1 MFEREF
7 SDLKLEREECE
18 HCGAVWINGQHR
30 WSTGCSSHSSE
41 LDLAGLERGW
51 RYLGEQVLLPGKMDG
66 RTERSTGVDKCL
78 ELCYNEFVPQETTM
92 TKQEELALIAK
103 AQGGSRKAQT
113 EILLKYEKLCHKL
126 ARKFAFTAPNHDHDD
141 LFQEAQIG
149 LLSAI
154 NSFSVDGGASFMTWA
169 FYKVRGA
176 VAGAG
181 KVDRR
186 QPRYPISVETSRRA
200 YNVEYENEPELKED
214 LPTGLALQLIEE
226 CAGGIGSKRAR
237 IVIDRYGL
245 FGYPQLRNCEV
256 CKKYGTNKNAVVS
269 HTYNFKKKVKERFPH
284 LADLV

>member
-1 MFEREF
+1 MHKPEKRG
-7 SDLKLEREECE
+7 D
-18 HCGAVWINGQHR
+18 
-30 WSTGCSSHSSE
+30 
-41 LDLAGLERGW
+41 GW
-51 RYLGEQVLLPGKMDG
+51 RHLGETDEGDREVNEGDLWGLNCFSLL
-66 RTERSTGVDKCL
+66 TEVDKYDNL
-78 ELCYNEFVPQETTM
+78 LYTNYSEKTTM
-92 TKQEELALIAK
+92 NKQEELQAIKK
-103 AQGGSRKAQT
+103 AQRGDRKAQV
-113 EILLKYEKLCHKL
+113 EILAKYERLCHKL
-126 ARKFAFTAPNHDHDD
+126 ARKFGFTAPNHDHDD

-154 NSFSVDGGASFMTWA
+154 QTFKDDAGASFMTWA

-186 QPRYPISVETSRRA
+186 QPRYPISIETSRRA

-226 CAGGIGSKRAR
+226 CAGGIGSKRAS

-269 HTYNFKKKVKERFPH
+269 HTYNFKKKVRERFPH
-284 LADLV
+284 LGDLV